1 MRVCVCVRARVS
13 VCVCVCVSVCLC
25 VCVCAWPPC
34 TYSQIALQTTK
45 KPGAPVLQGKL
56 RSEVA
61 HCFLSEWSAE
71 GGRAGFQ
78 NKEDNWLDEVGPKA
92 GCVNYSLNL
101 FHITAHAITLHKTT
115 LRVLVFCDLLWVM
128 FHYAYGRLYD
138 KLASSSLRLMMA
150 WYDELW

>member
-1 MRVCVCVRARVS
+1 MFIYIVTLCACVCVCARA
-13 VCVCVCVSVCLC
+13 CLCVCVSVCLC
-25 VCVCAWPPC
+25 VSVASMHIFTNC
-34 TYSQIALQTTK
+34 SQTK

-115 LRVLVFCDLLWVM
+115 LRVLVFCDLL
-128 FHYAYGRLYD
+128 
-138 KLASSSLRLMMA
+138 
-150 WYDELW
+150 